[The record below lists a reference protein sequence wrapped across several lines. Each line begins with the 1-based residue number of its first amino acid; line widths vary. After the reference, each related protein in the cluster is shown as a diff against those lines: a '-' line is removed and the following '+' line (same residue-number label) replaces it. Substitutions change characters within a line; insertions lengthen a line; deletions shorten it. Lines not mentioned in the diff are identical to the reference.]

1 MSVSAPITVAI
12 LVAMIIL
19 GLLPKIPVW
28 IKIPLQLIVGAGIY
42 IGMSDAMF
50 ALPYGDN
57 LPISD
62 LFGGNGGEPGF
73 NKLSMGVVS
82 GGLGTL
88 SSLLGFA
95 IWKLVAKRGGGDE

>member
-12 LVAMIIL
+12 LIAMIVF

-28 IKIPLQLIVGAGIY
+28 VKIPLQLIVGAGIY
-42 IGMSDAMF
+42 MGMGEAMF

-57 LPISD
+57 LPMSD
-62 LFGGNGGEPGF
+62 LYGGSGGELGF

-82 GGLGTL
+82 AGIGTVF
-88 SSLLGFA
+88 SLLGFA
-95 IWKLVAKRGGGDE
+95 IWKLIAMRSGGDE